1 MSAPRHTDLALEA
14 SLIGYLLRHPRAQK
28 RARRMEPDTL
38 FSEAHRAIFVA
49 MLRVTDAGTVA
60 RPADVAREL
69 RTDDPRRTRERAEL
83 VQDLVARPLPDGFD
97 PDLAIERLTDLARP
111 RRLAESLREALAAA
125 DVGDVERAQ
134 AHVSMLA
141 ASAEADDEGAYRVTD
156 GAGLLAATLDE
167 MRARMARV
175 PLRLGDL
182 DPVARHMGPGDMI
195 TVGGETGA
203 GKSSLCL
210 WLAREWHRSTGAPM
224 GVVSLEDRWHTWG
237 DRYQAQTS
245 GVSLLDTPHDYLA
258 HALAQVHESAPKI
271 PADGLHV
278 AELVRTDL
286 ATVVSAMRALVA
298 RGCTALVVDY
308 IQEVRMPQ
316 GARRAEAVA
325 DAART
330 IKATAKALRVP
341 LVLCSQL
348 SRPPSGSQREPN
360 ASRLKESGDLE
371 NMSEAIVL
379 LWREK
384 DREGAPAFAKV
395 AKLKSSSARPRL
407 MVRRGSGGVIAGFD
421 PAPGVESVRGDE
433 FDREAWR

>member
-1 MSAPRHTDLALEA
+1 MTRPRHADVDLEER
-14 SLIGYLLRHPRAQK
+14 LIAYLLQKPRAQK
-28 RARRMEPDTL
+28 RARRLDGADLYAEV
-38 FSEAHRAIFVA
+38 HQRIFAA
-49 MLRVTDAGTVA
+49 MLRVTDTGATA
-60 RPADVAREL
+60 RPADLVREL
-69 RTDDPRRTRERAEL
+69 RTGDARRDADTAER
-83 VQDLVARPLPDGFD
+83 VQDLVARRLDEGFD
-97 PDLAIERLTDLARP
+97 PDLAIERLHDIARP
-111 RRLAESLREALAAA
+111 RRLTEQLREALAAA
-125 DVGDVERAQ
+125 DSGDIERASGLV
-134 AHVSMLA
+134 AGIA
-141 ASAEADDEGAYRVTD
+141 ATAEAEDEGAYRVTD
-156 GAGLLAATLDE
+156 GAGLIGATIEE
-167 MRARMARV
+167 MRARSQRV

-203 GKSSLCL
+203 GKSSVCL
-210 WLAREWHRSTGAPM
+210 WLAREWYRSLGSPM

-245 GVSLLDTPHDYLA
+245 GVSLLDTHHDYLA
-258 HALAQVHESAPKI
+258 HALTQVLEAAPRI
-271 PADGLHV
+271 PRDGIHV

-298 RGCTALVVDY
+298 RGCSALVVDY

-348 SRPPSGSQREPN
+348 SRPPSGAQREPN

-379 LWREK
+379 LWREE
-384 DREGAPAFAKV
+384 DGSGAPAFCKV

-407 MVRRGSGGVIAGFD
+407 LIERGRGGTISGFSTLHGGESIDDGFK
-421 PAPGVESVRGDE
+421 GGKL
-433 FDREAWR
+433 

>member
-1 MSAPRHTDLALEA
+1 MSAPRHTDLALEEC
-14 SLIGYLLRHPRAQK
+14 LVGYLLRHPRAQK
-28 RARRMEPDTL
+28 RARRLDPDAL
-38 FSEAHRAIFVA
+38 FSEAHRAIFGA
-49 MLRVTDAGTVA
+49 ILRVTDTGAVA

-83 VQDLVARPLPDGFD
+83 VQDLVARQLPDAFD
-97 PDLAIERLTDLARP
+97 PDLAIERLHDLARP
-111 RRLAESLREALAAA
+111 RRLSTALREALAAA
-125 DVGDVERAQ
+125 DSGDVERAQ
-134 AHVSMLA
+134 AAVSMLA

-167 MRARMARV
+167 MRARLKRV

-182 DPVARHMGPGDMI
+182 DPVARHMGPGDMV

-210 WLAREWHRSTGAPM
+210 WLAREWYRSTGAPM

-237 DRYQAQTS
+237 DRYQAQHS

-258 HALAQVHESAPKI
+258 HALTKVNEAAPSI
-271 PADGLHV
+271 PKDGIQV

-298 RGCTALVVDY
+298 RGCSALVVDY
-308 IQEVRMPQ
+308 IQEVRMP
-316 GARRAEAVA
+316 ANVRRAEAVA

-348 SRPPSGSQREPN
+348 SRPPSGAQREPN

-379 LWREK
+379 LWREM
-384 DREGAPAFAKV
+384 DGQNAPAFAKV

-407 MVRRGSGGVIAGFD
+407 EVKRGKGGTITGFESLDGGRMSD
-421 PAPGVESVRGDE
+421 PLDSVEVE
-433 FDREAWR
+433 Q